1 MSFFNRALWRK
12 TVVESLILLV
22 PCTAVILGFTWL
34 FVYLTNNLAIAKLP
48 TLLKYI
54 LPSQFLQL
62 NSMSL
67 SDWGTRRGLL
77 SAIYIHPIVEFTC
90 IVWAVVRGSAAVSG
104 EISRGT
110 MEMLLAQPIS
120 RSAIVFTNAVTTA
133 LGSAVLAGATLVG
146 LTIGVATVP
155 QRLVEEPAQSEVV
168 AQKPEGGIGGFVA
181 KLGAEFIKPMFT
193 APAKPPEPEKI
204 EIPFYFP
211 AAVILCLYV
220 AAIGAVSTLASSW
233 DHYRFRTI
241 GIIGIWGV
249 LQIVMDVAVRWVSSS
264 NPLKYL
270 RYGTLKTCFEPQ
282 QVLFCEPGEAARFMW
297 LYCSVFVVVIV
308 VCYALAMA
316 IFSRRDLPTP
326 L

>member
-12 TVVESLILLV
+12 TVIESLLLLV
-22 PCTAVILGFTWL
+22 PCTGVILGFTWL

-54 LPSQFLQL
+54 LPTQFLQL
-62 NSMSL
+62 NSMNL
-67 SDWGTRRGLL
+67 DDWGTRRGLL

-110 MEMLLAQPIS
+110 MEMLLAQPVS
-120 RSAIVFTNAVTTA
+120 RSAIVFVNGVTTIV
-133 LGSAVLAGATLVG
+133 GSAVLAGATLVG
-146 LTIGVATVP
+146 LAIGVATIP
-155 QRLVEEPAQSEVV
+155 QRLDHEPDQTEVKSQ
-168 AQKPEGGIGGFVA
+168 APNGIGGMFA
-181 KLGAEFIKPMFT
+181 KLAGEL
-193 APAKPPEPEKI
+193 AKPFSSPPKKPTPEKI
-204 EIPFYFP
+204 EIPFYIP
-211 AAVILCLYV
+211 AAIILFLYT
-220 AAIGAVSTLASSW
+220 ATIGAVTTLVSSW
-233 DHYRFRTI
+233 DTYRYRTI
-241 GIIGIWGV
+241 GFVGLWGV
-249 LQIVMDVAVRWVSSS
+249 LQIVMDVTVRWVSDA
-264 NPLKYL
+264 NPLKNL

-282 QVLFCEPGEAARFMW
+282 QVLFCDPSEYAGLMW
-297 LYCSVFVVVIV
+297 NYGTVFVVLTL

>member
-1 MSFFNRALWRK
+1 
-12 TVVESLILLV
+12 V
-22 PCTAVILGFTWL
+22 PCAAVILGFTWL
-34 FVYLTNNLAIAKLP
+34 FVYLTNNLAIARLP

-54 LPSQFLQL
+54 LPTQFLQL

-67 SDWGTRRGLL
+67 ADWGTRRGLL

-120 RSAIVFTNAVTTA
+120 RSAIVFTNAVTTV
-133 LGSAVLAGATLVG
+133 LGAAVLAGATLVG
-146 LTIGVATVP
+146 LTIGVATIP
-155 QRLVEEPAQSEVV
+155 QRLVEEPAQAEVT

-181 KLGAEFIKPMFT
+181 KLGGEFIKPMFA

-204 EIPFYFP
+204 EISFYVP
-211 AAVILCLYV
+211 AAVILCLYI
-220 AAIGAVSTLASSW
+220 AAIGAVATLVSSW

-249 LQIVMDVAVRWVSSS
+249 LQIVMDVAVRWVSTS
-264 NPLKYL
+264 NPLKSL

-282 QVLFCEPGEAARFMW
+282 QVLFCEPGETAKLMW
-297 LYCSVFVVVIV
+297 LYGSVFVVVIL
-308 VCYALAMA
+308 VCYGLAMA